1 MRFTRVNISSRE
13 QGNKPNR
20 VERVF
25 HSAESPL
32 SQPSMIMLEM
42 FFKQK
47 HASLSHQ
54 SMNGTEKKVCKNG
67 SQMDENEKGADMDC
81 GVL

>member
-13 QGNKPNR
+13 QGNEPNR
-20 VERVF
+20 VKRMF
-25 HSAESPL
+25 HSAELPL
-32 SQPSMIMLEM
+32 SQPSKVRMEM
-42 FFKQK
+42 FLKLK

-54 SMNGTEKKVCKNG
+54 SMNGTEKKVCKNE